1 MALLEISELIQK
13 FGGLRAIDRLD
24 LSVETGQIFGL
35 IGPNGSGKSTVFN
48 CVSRF
53 YNPQAG
59 RIHFNDQNL
68 LKQKP
73 HQVIRLGIARTFQN
87 LELFS
92 NMTVLDNIL
101 VARHSR
107 FRANIFSCAFNLP
120 HVGRREKI
128 ARRAGQETLEIL
140 GLAQFQN
147 TLVSALP
154 LGIRRRV
161 EMARALASEPRLLL
175 LDEPAAG
182 LNQVEIKELTK
193 SLENINKQLEVT
205 ILLVEHN
212 MNIVMNLCR
221 NIAVMNFGRK
231 IAEGRPEE
239 VRNDTE
245 VIKAY
250 LGEKR

>member
-1 MALLEISELIQK
+1 MALLDISELFQE
-13 FGGLRAIDRLD
+13 FGGLRGIDRLD
-24 LSVETGQIFGL
+24 LSVESGQIFGL

-59 RIHFNDQNL
+59 RIRFNDQNL
-68 LKQKP
+68 LKRKP
-73 HQVIRLGIARTFQN
+73 HQVVRLGIARTFQN

-120 HVGRREKI
+120 HVGRREQA
-128 ARRAGQETLEIL
+128 ARRAGQETLGIL

-154 LGIRRRV
+154 LVIRRRI

-182 LNQVEIKELTK
+182 LNQVEIEELTK
-193 SLENINKQLEVT
+193 SLENINRQLEIT

-212 MNIVMNLCR
+212 MKIVMNLCR